1 VVGMAF
7 KWCLVLFAVLALQ
20 DPGVVKA
27 ETTEPSA
34 APAAAP
40 QPVRNVDKPAEKKFP
55 ILEYQVEGNTLL
67 PVIEIEQAVTPF
79 LGPDRGIRDVEAARR
94 ELEKRYHDRGYQTV
108 LVNIPPQ
115 QVSDGVVRL
124 AVVEASVER
133 FEIRGSRYHSLE
145 AIRETV
151 PDLQP
156 GVTPDFKQVQ
166 KELAQVNHGSDLRVT
181 PVLRAST
188 TPGHVDV
195 DLNVQ
200 DSLPLHATLELNNR
214 YSANTAH
221 LRLAGEVSYDNLFQS
236 GQSASLQYQTAPEHP
251 ADAKIWSLSYVIPVG
266 AGPVVALYAVRSD
279 SNIAAVGSL
288 SVIGKGDIYGLRF
301 IEPLPTT
308 RANFF
313 HNVTLGVD
321 YKDFKQ
327 NVLLQGADAVASPV
341 QYPPLTAGYSATW
354 YGPPGN
360 TQHAGAAVT
369 GERTSTTL
377 DLGATFMIRALGGI
391 DARQFAAK
399 RAGADSSFFVLH
411 SGLRRQQVLGGNWS
425 LVGRLD
431 GQLASGP
438 LISSEEYG
446 AGGADSV
453 RGYVESERLGDDG
466 VRGSLELRTPQLF
479 GTQRATADHS
489 YLYVFADAARLRI
502 LEPLPGQQ
510 AAFHLESIGL
520 GAHFKRGALLADVS
534 GSKAL
539 SDGYVTRSGDQS
551 VQFTTRYAW

>member
-1 VVGMAF
+1 MVL
-7 KWCLVLFAVLALQ
+7 KRCLSLIALSMLQ
-20 DPGVVKA
+20 VSGEVMA
-27 ETTEPSA
+27 ETTEA
-34 APAAAP
+34 TAPAADSP
-40 QPVRNVDKPAEKKFP
+40 QPVRKVDKPAERKFP

-67 PVIEIEQAVTPF
+67 PATDIETAVTPF
-79 LGPDRGIRDVEAARR
+79 LGPGRSIRDVEAARR

-115 QVSDGVVRL
+115 EIATGVVRL
-124 AVVEASVER
+124 AVVEGSVAR

-145 AIRETV
+145 AIRATV
-151 PDLQP
+151 PELSP

-166 KELAQVNHGSDLRVT
+166 KELAALNHNADLRVT
-181 PVLRAST
+181 PVLRASS

-200 DSLPLHATLELNNR
+200 DSLPLHATLELNNH

-221 LRLAGEVSYDNLFQS
+221 LRLAGEISYDNLFQS
-236 GQSASLQYQTAPEHP
+236 GQSASVQYQTAPQHTE
-251 ADAKIWSLSYVIPVG
+251 DARIWSLSYVIPVDD
-266 AGPVVALYAVRSD
+266 GPVVALYAVRSD

-288 SVIGKGDIYGLRF
+288 SVVGKGSIYGLRV
-301 IEPLPTT
+301 ISPLHAT
-308 RANFF
+308 RADFYHNFT
-313 HNVTLGVD
+313 VGVD

-341 QYPPLTAGYSATW
+341 QYPPLSLGYSASW
-354 YGPPGN
+354 YGAAGS
-360 TQHAGAAVT
+360 THYSGAAIAA
-369 GERTSTTL
+369 ERSSTTL
-377 DLGATFMIRALGGI
+377 DLGATFIVRGLGGV

-411 SGLRRQQVLGGNWS
+411 SGLRRQQLLGRNWS

-431 GQLASGP
+431 SQLASGP

-466 VRGSLELRTPQLF
+466 VKGSVELRTPQLF
-479 GTQRATADHS
+479 GSGHSRPDQS
-489 YLYVFADAARLRI
+489 YLFLFADAARLRI

-510 AAFHLESIGL
+510 ASSHLGSVGL
-520 GAHFKRGALLADVS
+520 GAHFKRGGLLADVS
-534 GSKAL
+534 GARAL
-539 SDGYVTRSGDQS
+539 SDGYVTRAGDQS